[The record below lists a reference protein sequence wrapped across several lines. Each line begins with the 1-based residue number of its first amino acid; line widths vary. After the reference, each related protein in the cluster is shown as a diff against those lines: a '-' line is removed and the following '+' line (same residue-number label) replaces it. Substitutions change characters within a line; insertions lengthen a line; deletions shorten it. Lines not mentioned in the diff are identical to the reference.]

1 MEDIPKQLTDASLKA
16 HFKTY
21 GKVVELKVMKTK
33 TKRFGFIKYDQ
44 SESVDKALAS
54 GVKMTGE
61 ESIMLIVQGHKI
73 VCEREI
79 DLDEEVSI
87 S

>member
-1 MEDIPKQLTDASLKA
+1 MA
-16 HFKTY
+16 
-21 GKVVELKVMKTK
+21 
-33 TKRFGFIKYDQ
+33 
-44 SESVDKALAS
+44 
-54 GVKMTGE
+54 GE

>member
-33 TKRFGFIKYDQ
+33 TTNKRVLNLKSENFYTYYSIKTYLKN
-44 SESVDKALAS
+44 SVLLHA
-54 GVKMTGE
+54 
-61 ESIMLIVQGHKI
+61 
-73 VCEREI
+73 
-79 DLDEEVSI
+79 
-87 S
+87 